1 MARERDREGGR
12 ATSGLDVYSELCRS
26 FSVFSSRLKLLAKQ
40 TVNPGGGGAAWMWI
54 GPGSSQ
60 VGDYLIPLRGFA
72 LPFLSHK
79 H

>member
-1 MARERDREGGR
+1 MQGSEGGEGG
-12 ATSGLDVYSELCRS
+12 TIGLDVYSKPCHPFLAL
-26 FSVFSSRLKLLAKQ
+26 SSRLKLLAKQ
-40 TVNPGGGGAAWMWI
+40 TVNPAAGGPAWMWI
-54 GPGSSQ
+54 GAGSSQ

>member
-1 MARERDREGGR
+1 MCVGGDSRIRCLFR
-12 ATSGLDVYSELCRS
+12 ALSPILGP
-26 FSVFSSRLKLLAKQ
+26 SRLKLLAKQ
-40 TVNPGGGGAAWMWI
+40 TVNPGAGGPAWMWI
-54 GPGSSQ
+54 GAGSSQ